1 MQFVLTYLHFCFS
14 YSEYGLKKRH
24 HTRSILTKTA
34 QKMRYVDSSCR
45 QADLVLIHIRYPHT
59 YT

>member
-1 MQFVLTYLHFCFS
+1 MQFILTCVHFCCS
-14 YSEYGLKKRH
+14 YSEYGLTNGH
-24 HTRSILTKTA
+24 HTLSILTKTA

-45 QADLVLIHIRYPHT
+45 QADLVLIRIMYSHT